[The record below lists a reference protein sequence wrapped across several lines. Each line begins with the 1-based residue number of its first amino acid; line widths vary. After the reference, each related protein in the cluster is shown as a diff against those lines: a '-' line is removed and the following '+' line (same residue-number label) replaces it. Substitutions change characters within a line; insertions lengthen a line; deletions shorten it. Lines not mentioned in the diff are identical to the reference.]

1 MDGLY
6 FCGVGSH
13 PYDADKV
20 AQELDFVLEETVFV
34 RGVVEVG
41 GLDCR
46 KHVPEV
52 PECRADTRSTI
63 SDSLLKVAFSKMPRP
78 ESSPAAVCL
87 WDRPLLAASTFLVLG
102 ATSPLLTMWL
112 RNLTSH

>member
-6 FCGVGSH
+6 FRGVASH

-78 ESSPAAVCL
+78 ESSQLLYVCGTGHCWL
-87 WDRPLLAASTFLVLG
+87 PLPSWCWEP
-102 ATSPLLTMWL
+102 PL
-112 RNLTSH
+112 HC